1 VGAPQEVGGSFY
13 CEHNQLTSL
22 EGAPH
27 EVEEGFFCGNN
38 QLTSLVGAPQEVGK
52 GFYCEH
58 NKLTSLEGAP
68 QEVGKGFYC
77 GDNKIS
83 EGTLKIIWKFMSEKK
98 VDYCTALC
106 LLKKDLSGN
115 EDWEVLSKVL
125 DENLSREAQKGC
137 SMLGRFGFFE

>member
-1 VGAPQEVGGSFY
+1 VGAPQKVGR
-13 CEHNQLTSL
+13 
-22 EGAPH
+22 
-27 EVEEGFFCGNN
+27 GFDCGNN
-38 QLTSLVGAPQEVGK
+38 QLTSLVGAPQKVRG
-52 GFYCEH
+52 
-58 NKLTSLEGAP
+58 
-68 QEVGKGFYC
+68 GFYC

-83 EGTLKIIWKFMSEKK
+83 AGTLKIIWEFMSEKK

-115 EDWEVLSKVL
+115 EDWKLLSKML

>member
-1 VGAPQEVGGSFY
+1 VGAPQKVRG
-13 CEHNQLTSL
+13 
-22 EGAPH
+22 
-27 EVEEGFFCGNN
+27 
-38 QLTSLVGAPQEVGK
+38 
-52 GFYCEH
+52 
-58 NKLTSLEGAP
+58 
-68 QEVGKGFYC
+68 GFYC

-83 EGTLKIIWKFMSEKK
+83 AGTLKIIWEFMSEKK